1 MRGGGSTDTTNGVMH
16 WIGLSGLFVSSEFSI
31 LGFVPR
37 PTRLVF
43 DQPSEGQADLPDK
56 RTVPTPP
63 ERGERRYK
71 NNNHQD
77 HHHGVTKVP
86 VGSSLKEGEVLFF
99 NFQFLGV

>member
-1 MRGGGSTDTTNGVMH
+1 MD
-16 WIGLSGLFVSSEFSI
+16 WELGLCWVLVSPQFSI

-43 DQPSEGQADLPDK
+43 DQPSEGQQELQDK
-56 RTVPTPP
+56 RPHSVPTPP

-86 VGSSLKEGEVLFF
+86 VGSVLKEGKFVFF
-99 NFQFLGV
+99 KIQFLGV

>member
-1 MRGGGSTDTTNGVMH
+1 MH

>member
-1 MRGGGSTDTTNGVMH
+1 MDWTENFSKTEISD
-16 WIGLSGLFVSSEFSI
+16 FSI

-43 DQPSEGQADLPDK
+43 DSPSEGQQEQQDP
-56 RTVPTPP
+56 RPHTGPTPP

-86 VGSSLKEGEVLFF
+86 VGSTIL
-99 NFQFLGV
+99 

>member
-1 MRGGGSTDTTNGVMH
+1 MELC
-16 WIGLSGLFVSSEFSI
+16 IGLEPRVFVIEFSI

-43 DQPSEGQADLPDK
+43 DQPSEGQPDLPDK

-86 VGSSLKEGEVLFF
+86 VGSSLQEGKFVFFIF
-99 NFQFLGV
+99 NF